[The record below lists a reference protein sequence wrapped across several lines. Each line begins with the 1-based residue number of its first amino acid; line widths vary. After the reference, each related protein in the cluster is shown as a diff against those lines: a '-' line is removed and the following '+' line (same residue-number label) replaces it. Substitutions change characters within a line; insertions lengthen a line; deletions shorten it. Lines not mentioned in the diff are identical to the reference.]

1 MISNNP
7 KPHAPLPFEF
17 FLRYLVAARWD
28 LPGGPIQFS
37 DKLTLM
43 ELAAAPF
50 FLDARLLLE
59 SLVAEGG
66 TPATAT
72 GNLNRVFVR
81 RMFDRMTLPTPFR
94 ESTLHVCTVIN
105 ETDVGR
111 LHEAR
116 IVCGCAGLLARRKK
130 RFAAT
135 KDGHAVL
142 PEDRA
147 GEFYRQLFIAY
158 FRRYNLSY
166 GFHLR
171 DVPGLQESMAVILW
185 RLAAVAR
192 GWTPVRGL
200 ADQVLLPAVHQQL
213 RAAMISPY
221 DTEEWILS
229 GYVLDALFDFGLIE
243 RKQAGEWPGIAE
255 KDEIRTTALWRRFI
269 TFPEIPSAMNN

>member
-1 MISNNP
+1 MTPDNP
-7 KPHAPLPFEF
+7 RLHAPSHFEH

-37 DKLTLM
+37 DRLTLK

-50 FLDARLLLE
+50 FLNARQLLE
-59 SLVAEGG
+59 SLAAEGG

-81 RMFDRMTLPTPFR
+81 RMFDRMLLPRTCR
-94 ESTLHVCTVIN
+94 ESMLRVCKVIN
-105 ETDVGR
+105 ETDVWR

-116 IVCGCAGLLARRKK
+116 IVCDCAGLLARRKK
-130 RFAAT
+130 RFAVT
-135 KDGHAVL
+135 KNGQAVL

-147 GEFYRQLFIAY
+147 GEFYRRLFIAY
-158 FRRYNLSY
+158 FRRYNLNY

-171 DVPGLQESMAVILW
+171 DVPGIQESMAVILW
-185 RLAAVAR
+185 RLATVAR

-200 ADQVLLPAVHQQL
+200 AEQVLLPRVHQQL
-213 RAAMISPY
+213 RAAMISSY

-229 GYVLDALFDFGLIE
+229 GYVLDALFDFGLLE
-243 RKQAGEWPGIAE
+243 LKTVGEWPTITE
-255 KDEIRTTALWRRFI
+255 KDEIRVTALWQRFI
-269 TFPEIPSAMNN
+269 TFSEIPPVTNN